1 MGVEKVEGEYR
12 GAKARVRRVARGC
25 PRVFKEARLGSD
37 MIDAGIRYCLC
48 RSDRSEEMKAF
59 FSARGKLYETQ
70 ALASRR

>member
-1 MGVEKVEGEYR
+1 MQCG
-12 GAKARVRRVARGC
+12 GAKARVRCIRRGC
-25 PRVFKEARLGSD
+25 PRVFKEVRLGSD

-70 ALASRR
+70 VYLIPALASRR